1 MRRRPIGQI
10 LVKKGEI
17 SEADLQAAL
26 EEQER
31 SGRRLGEILIEQG
44 RSSWLAL
51 ARALAEQ
58 VLDIQTPPA
67 PPPPAPRSSP
77 DPVELVRAMAEKVAN
92 LPPVPDP
99 LPPPEPAAER
109 PVRAERGPVEGA
121 RGNREVP
128 PTEEEVPRSTPPQ
141 DPERE
146 LARAM
151 AEQVANL
158 DSPAVAQTHLLRLR
172 PATQSREDPEAK
184 LNSIEALLKERQ
196 RAFIELFTTAETLR
210 MKVSRLED
218 ILEERDRELTRLRVL
233 RAS

>member
-10 LVKKGEI
+10 LVEK
-17 SEADLQAAL
+17 EAITEEELEAAL
-26 EEQER
+26 AEQER

-44 RSSWLAL
+44 RTSWLAL

-67 PPPPAPRSSP
+67 GPPPEAKSSH
-77 DPVELVRAMAEKVAN
+77 DAVELVREMAERVAN

-99 LPPPEPAAER
+99 LPPQPSPVAPTTPE
-109 PVRAERGPVEGA
+109 
-121 RGNREVP
+121 
-128 PTEEEVPRSTPPQ
+128 

-146 LARAM
+146 LAPAV

-158 DSPAVAQTHLLRLR
+158 ESPVVTETRLLRLT
-172 PATQSREDPEAK
+172 PAALSVDDPGEK
-184 LNSIEALLKERQ
+184 LHSIEALLKERQ

-210 MKVSRLED
+210 MKVARLEE
-218 ILEERDRELTRLRVL
+218 ILDERDRELTRLRVL